1 MVPVATMRIQ
11 TPEEIKREA
20 GQDAFVAPQFDPGL
34 QITVVYTTPE
44 GTLGALKAAG
54 ALAKDLNARVGLIVT
69 EVVPF
74 RLPLDQPRV
83 SVEFLKERQ
92 DDLVSRAEIE
102 SQEIKVQICLCR
114 DRKHTLHQLLPPRSL
129 VVVGGRR
136 NWWSSREQRLETFLA
151 RLGHHVVF
159 VEVGV
164 QPHVDTPSRI
174 AHDQIRSTETTSL
187 DN

>member
-1 MVPVATMRIQ
+1 MRIQ
-11 TPEEIKREA
+11 TREEINHEA
-20 GQDAFVAPQFDPGL
+20 GQDAFLGPRLDPGL

-44 GTLGALKAAG
+44 GTLGALKAADS
-54 ALAKDLNARVGLIVT
+54 LAKDLSARVGLIVT

-92 DDLVSRAEIE
+92 DDLVSQAGIE
-102 SQEIKVQICLCR
+102 SQEVRVQICLCR
-114 DRKHTLHQLLPPRSL
+114 DRKHTLHKLLPPRSL
-129 VVVGGRR
+129 LVIGGRR

-159 VEVGV
+159 VEVGAEARK
-164 QPHVDTPSRI
+164 DRSSSI
-174 AHDQIRSTETTSL
+174 ADDQMRPTEPTSL
-187 DN
+187 GN